1 MLESKVNFSTEPV
14 CLHFWINGCQ
24 DCLSSLL
31 LTLKTYTHI
40 TIKISMLSGT
50 AQLCVYLK
58 RKRKVRDG
66 IQLRASLDI
75 ATCREVH
82 KQLCTT
88 KKIPGQ
94 TEKTPE
100 INKCPQRQ
108 ERQRPRGEKGARINA
123 VSCCGRKVKEVVSA
137 KREMVL
143 GSLAHSSSSLGFQR
157 ESAEDQCEAWT
168 SNLHKHEKERKK
180 KHRK

>member
-1 MLESKVNFSTEPV
+1 
-14 CLHFWINGCQ
+14 
-24 DCLSSLL
+24 
-31 LTLKTYTHI
+31 
-40 TIKISMLSGT
+40 MLSGT

-108 ERQRPRGEKGARINA
+108 ERQRPGGEKGARINA
-123 VSCCGRKVKEVVSA
+123 VSCCGRKVTA
-137 KREMVL
+137 
-143 GSLAHSSSSLGFQR
+143 SLQRKLFLQR
-157 ESAEDQCEAWT
+157 ERWYLAAQHTA
-168 SNLHKHEKERKK
+168 LHLWDSRESLQKISVRRGQVTCTNMKRKEKRSTENNICFLILHNKN
-180 KHRK
+180 